1 MRAGR
6 DAAQRPRARAGHH
19 VRQIPRFRSLPSDP
33 VRSESLRPRRRAA
46 PRAAAAANCDARRAG
61 GFGLAC
67 QRCCCAGESFFRVH
81 YLNRSACTRTE
92 ALARRKRA
100 IFSHPHTLGKGGGAC
115 TRGCTRMRELGQAR
129 RVCVPAHACACV
141 CDRDRE

>member
-100 IFSHPHTLGKGGGAC
+100 IFSHPHTLGKGGG
-115 TRGCTRMRELGQAR
+115 GVHAR
-129 RVCVPAHACACV
+129 LHANARAWAGAPCVCARARVCVCV
-141 CDRDRE
+141 